1 MRFRAVLA
9 FSLLLATS
17 AHAKSLYWRSIAVD
31 AHLDADGRMHIAETQ
46 TYVFDGDWRGG
57 ERTFN
62 VYANQSLQFD
72 RLTRVDRDGTETT
85 LVNTGTTEKVDH
97 YQIFAGPVVRWRA
110 RLDNDPAFRN
120 TELTYRLRYTLSG
133 IVKRVGKR
141 YILSHDF
148 AFPDR
153 LPGQVIQNFSVHFT
167 VDPIWSGI
175 RSPYDAGVT
184 NLQPGKG
191 YVVNATLQYH
201 GSRAPVA
208 VPYGAPI
215 AVAWGVAFLFV
226 FAIALLIFD
235 FVTREQA
242 RGRFVCTPLEQI
254 DERWLEENV
263 LRFKPEIVGAA
274 IDNKIGAP
282 EVAGIIAAL
291 ANEKKIETTV
301 EQRRMKRPLLH
312 MKLLVP
318 IAEIQGHRHALLK
331 RLFFKGQ
338 QTDTDA
344 IRKHYEKCGFEPASL
359 IRKGIEGE
367 LANWPKWNEKFA
379 SFNWK
384 LDVGLLLAAIVL
396 FSVFGRGGND
406 GALTGECV
414 FFGLI
419 ALLGL
424 IAAHLNSR
432 ALTSLIPRFILV
444 AAFATPLLFVTLHY
458 TIAAPDYAIHTHEIL
473 LAAFWSLAVVKILV
487 DKLRSDESDERIAA
501 RMRLASAFRYF
512 KAQLATPNPHL
523 RDDWYPYLMAFGLG
537 SNVDSWFRAYG
548 GSAAGTAGGLSASTS
563 SSSSFGSSSSSE
575 GGFSFSGGGGA
586 FGGAGA
592 SASWAVAAGG
602 IASGVASPGSGGSGG
617 SSGGG
622 GGGGGGGGSS
632 GGGGGGGW

>member
-1 MRFRAVLA
+1 
-9 FSLLLATS
+9 
-17 AHAKSLYWRSIAVD
+17 
-31 AHLDADGRMHIAETQ
+31 MHIVETQ

-62 VYANQSLQFD
+62 VWGNQTLDFD
-72 RLTRVDRDGTETT
+72 RLTRVDRDGTETV
-85 LVNTGTTEKVDH
+85 LYSGTTDKVDH
-97 YQIFAGPVVRWRA
+97 YKMLDGPTVRWRA
-110 RLDNDPAFRN
+110 RLDSDPEFKN

-133 IVKRVGKR
+133 IIKRVNKR
-141 YILSHDF
+141 YLLSHDF
-148 AFPDR
+148 AFPNR
-153 LPGQVIQNFSVHFT
+153 LPGQVIQNFSLHFT

-184 NLQPGKG
+184 NLQPGQG
-191 YVVNATLQYH
+191 YLVNATLQFH
-201 GSRAPVA
+201 GSREPVA
-208 VPYGAPI
+208 VPYGAPSL
-215 AVAWGVAFLFV
+215 VAWGLAFLFV
-226 FAIALLIFD
+226 FAIAILVFD
-235 FVTREQA
+235 FVTRERA

-263 LRFKPEIVGAA
+263 LRYKPEIVGAA

-282 EVAGIIAAL
+282 EVAAILAAL

-312 MKLLVP
+312 MKLLVGMDQ
-318 IAEIQGHRHALLK
+318 IQGHRHALLK

-344 IRKHYEKCGFEPASL
+344 IRKHYEKCGFEPATL

-367 LANWPKWNEKFA
+367 LGTWPKWNEKFA

-384 LDVGLLLAAIVL
+384 LDVGLLLAALVL
-396 FSVFGRGGND
+396 LSIFGRGGND
-406 GALTGECV
+406 GALTGECI

-424 IAAHLNSR
+424 IASHLNSR
-432 ALTSLIPRFILV
+432 AVTSLIPRFILV
-444 AAFATPLLFVTLHY
+444 TAFATPLLFVTLHY
-458 TIAAPDYAIHTHEIL
+458 TIAAPDYAIHTHELL
-473 LAAFWSLAVVKILV
+473 LALFWSLSVVKILI
-487 DKLRSDESDERIAA
+487 DKLRSDESNERIAA

-548 GSAAGTAGGLSASTS
+548 GAAAGAGGGLSTASS
-563 SSSSFGSSSSSE
+563 SSSSFGSSSSSG

-602 IASGVASPGSGGSGG
+602 IASGVASPSSGGS
-617 SSGGG
+617 GG